1 MPKQINAG
9 KLTQALQRAFG
20 FKGRYVPMLDEVV
33 VPVYVIEDPA
43 PAAVTRLCAG
53 SRSFSPLIDADL
65 AYVQLRNPVNSG
77 VIINLTSVVV
87 IALTAV
93 KQDVEIRVTEVE
105 APEAGN
111 NSHFRD
117 LRNSGPGLARKPS
130 GDIRRDTQ
138 PGATVGDLLAIIQID
153 GALAQTAAWQSSGG
167 DPRQP
172 LAILP
177 PGTALLTQIQ
187 ATALMGDS
195 FVTNFRWL
203 EIPITEQN
211 PDGGLP

>member
-53 SRSFSPLIDADL
+53 SRSYSPLIQDDL
-65 AYVQLRNPVNSG
+65 AYVQLFNPVKSG
-77 VIINLTSVVV
+77 VILNVTNTVLLAL
-87 IALTAV
+87 IAGKAT
-93 KQDVEIRVTEVE
+93 VEIRVTEVV
-105 APEAGN
+105 APESGN
-111 NSHFRD
+111 NTFFRD
-117 LRNSGPGLARKPS
+117 LRNSGPGLATKPTAQ
-130 GDIRRDTQ
+130 IRRDTQ
-138 PGATVGDLLAIIQID
+138 PAGVVGDLLALVQID
-153 GALAQTAAWQSSGG
+153 GSLSQTAAWESQSG

-172 LAILP
+172 LAVLP
-177 PGTALLTQIQ
+177 PGTALVTQLQ
-187 ATALMGDS
+187 APVPLSDT

-203 EIPITEQN
+203 EIPITQQ
-211 PDGGLP
+211 PASGLP

>member
-53 SRSFSPLIDADL
+53 SRSFSPLAVGDL
-65 AYVQLRNPVNSG
+65 PYVQLRNPPKSG
-77 VIINLTSVVV
+77 VILNVTNVVV
-87 IALTAV
+87 LALIAG
-93 KQDVEIRVTEVE
+93 KQNVEIRITEVE
-105 APEAGN
+105 APELGN
-111 NSHFRD
+111 NQFFRD
-117 LRNSGPGLARKPS
+117 LRNSGPGLARKPTAQ
-130 GDIRRDTQ
+130 IRRDTA
-138 PGATVGDLLAIIQID
+138 PGGVVGDLLAIVQID
-153 GALAQTAAWQSSGG
+153 GALSQTSSWESQSG

-172 LAILP
+172 LAVLP
-177 PGTALLTQIQ
+177 PGTAILTQTSDILTPQ
-187 ATALMGDS
+187 SDV

-203 EIPITEQN
+203 EIPITQQ
-211 PDGGLP
+211 PASGLP